1 MKISHALTFPVIAGA
16 ILLAGCSSEHRSTS
30 AVPPP
35 AAVTTTTEST
45 STTATTTDTTVAT
58 PDTSSQTVTPPTDTS
73 SGTIPLKDLPTKKG
87 YPYAIKTKWP
97 GLVKSPYAQDKTL
110 VDVSSLAPGSPA
122 RCPHTGK
129 IFIVP

>member
-1 MKISHALTFPVIAGA
+1 MKSLSFI
-16 ILLAGCSSEHRSTS
+16 ILLITSFLFFGCASNKPSTS
-30 AVPPP
+30 ATIPP
-35 AAVTTTTEST
+35 AETSESTVSITEST
-45 STTATTTDTTVAT
+45 
-58 PDTSSQTVTPPTDTS
+58 TSSTQQQPAVQASTDTS
-73 SGTIPLKDLPTKKG
+73 SDEPIPLKNLKTKKG

-110 VDVSSLAPGSPA
+110 VDVSNLAPDSPA